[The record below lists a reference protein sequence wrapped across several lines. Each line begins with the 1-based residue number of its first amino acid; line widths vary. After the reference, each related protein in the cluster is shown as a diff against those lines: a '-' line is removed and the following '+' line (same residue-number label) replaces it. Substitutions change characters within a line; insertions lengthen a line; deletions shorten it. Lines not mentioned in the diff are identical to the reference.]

1 MPTVHVLNSINEL
14 PVWTSLR
21 QCKDS
26 IPCVYMYT
34 PEMIISDTNEPWIQ
48 VYVAPYAKY
57 YWLWET

>member
-1 MPTVHVLNSINEL
+1 MPTVRVLDIISEL

-21 QCKDS
+21 QYKDS